1 VPRVRRGAQ
10 TLAAWCALS
19 LAGCGTDS
27 PPAAPTL
34 QLPFASSAASPVLF
48 NSVEGVL
55 VGTTGYYAFGLLNAG
70 TSDLVVQNIT
80 YAGNAAMALQGLVQ
94 PLPVTLSFNGELVV
108 PLVCTPPAEDS
119 YAGTVTIVSNAAN
132 TPTAV
137 VYLSCVGV
145 P

>member
-1 VPRVRRGAQ
+1 MPGVRRGAR
-10 TLAAWCALS
+10 TLAALCALS
-19 LAGCGTDS
+19 LAGCGTDA

-34 QLPFASSAASPVLF
+34 QLPFTSSAASPVLF
-48 NSVEGVL
+48 NGVEGVL
-55 VGTTGYYAFGLLNAG
+55 VGTTGSYAFGMLNAG
-70 TSDLVVQNIT
+70 TDDLVVQNVAYT
-80 YAGNAAMALQGLVQ
+80 GDPAMALQGLVH

-119 YAGTVTIVSNAAN
+119 YAGTVSIVSNAVN

-137 VYLSCVGV
+137 VYLSCVGM